1 MYQLWS
7 RLLGFRRLTKAYITT
22 KDCTNCTADYG
33 TMKNTTL
40 LMVDNFLM
48 VYGCDHVMVKEFD
61 ETKWWYKN
69 QNCTRYYLKLIVE
82 SVVYYKIKGMTN
94 AANVKRSL
102 EKYEW
107 IM

>member
-1 MYQLWS
+1 
-7 RLLGFRRLTKAYITT
+7 LGFRRLTKAYITT

-61 ETKWWYKN
+61 ETK
-69 QNCTRYYLKLIVE
+69 
-82 SVVYYKIKGMTN
+82 
-94 AANVKRSL
+94 
-102 EKYEW
+102 
-107 IM
+107 